1 MTILYKH
8 TKFHAKGETRSNRLT
23 TNSSVMVSYQQI
35 NPERE
40 KTYMT
45 VQFPKGLVLAILHT
59 LYTVE
64 GSDFLSELGLS
75 RAKSHTVLAVF
86 LIYLFAGESSPAS
99 VNQTSGTFAARYH
112 HFLTFGLRNFNIY
125 PYLLQI
131 ANTKSRAPDRTAL
144 VLILFE

>member
-1 MTILYKH
+1 
-8 TKFHAKGETRSNRLT
+8 
-23 TNSSVMVSYQQI
+23 MVSYQQI

-86 LIYLFAGESSPAS
+86 LIYLFQEK
-99 VNQTSGTFAARYH
+99 V
-112 HFLTFGLRNFNIY
+112 LRRRSTK
-125 PYLLQI
+125 LLERLLRDI
-131 ANTKSRAPDRTAL
+131 
-144 VLILFE
+144 IIF